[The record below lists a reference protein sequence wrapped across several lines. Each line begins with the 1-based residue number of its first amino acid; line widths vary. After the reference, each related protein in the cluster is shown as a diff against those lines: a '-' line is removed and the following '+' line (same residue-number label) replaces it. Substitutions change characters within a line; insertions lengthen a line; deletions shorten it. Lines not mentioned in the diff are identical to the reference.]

1 MLLLS
6 TFAFAQ
12 TAAPDARFALALF
25 CNPTCDDKVLAT
37 LDEELG
43 SIRGR
48 SGFPEVVT
56 QPGRIMGIADESF
69 PIPNA
74 DFLEVYGVEVDRP
87 EALVKSQQVV
97 LAWFAAPPDQAVQ
110 TLTTAQ
116 RAFARAAKE
125 SGGWVEDLDSQQVF
139 GVEAFARRDPAGK
152 LEDWFVVD
160 AAPQDE
166 AQPDGAVRLVTRGL
180 RRFGLPE
187 LVVEDVDPGMAAD
200 VSVVLNAAAAN
211 LRKQKSGQMSIQ
223 TEMVTGT
230 ATFVDGKRR
239 EDDPDDPLWK
249 MSFDGQITVPGEE
262 VEVEEV
268 TGAPAPAEPV
278 PAAPLAAPAAPV
290 AEVAPAPVPA
300 PPPEPTVDRSPPPPV
315 GKPRDLDEAK
325 SMVQARFQSVVRAA
339 WEQGLGP
346 GEVVA
351 VSAPFRSRSGG
362 KEYMWVELRS
372 WEGGQL
378 SGVLVNQPDDVP
390 GLKKGD
396 IVQVSTEEVFD
407 YIWKKA
413 DGSREGN
420 LTAPFTR

>member
-25 CNPTCDDKVLAT
+25 CNPTCDDDVLAM

-56 QPGRIMGIADESF
+56 QPGRIMGIADDSF
-69 PIPNA
+69 PIPNL
-74 DFLEVYGVEVDRP
+74 DFLEVYGVEVDRS
-87 EALVKSQQVV
+87 EALVRSQQVV
-97 LAWFAAPPDQAVQ
+97 LAWFASPADQAVQ

-116 RAFARAAKE
+116 RAFAKAAKQN
-125 SGGWVEDLDSQQVF
+125 GGWVEDLDTQQVF

-200 VSVVLNAAAAN
+200 VGVVLNAAAAN
-211 LRKQKSGQMSIQ
+211 LRKKKSGTMSIQ
-223 TEMVTGT
+223 TEEVNGT

-249 MSFDGQITVPGEE
+249 MSFDGQITVAGEDVEPSEE
-262 VEVEEV
+262 VEGAPASPLVEPAPTAVADREPP
-268 TGAPAPAEPV
+268 APAPAP
-278 PAAPLAAPAAPV
+278 APA
-290 AEVAPAPVPA
+290 
-300 PPPEPTVDRSPPPPV
+300 PTVDRSPPPPI
-315 GKPRDLDEAK
+315 GTPRNLDEAK

-339 WEQGLGP
+339 WEQGLAP

-396 IVQVSTEEVFD
+396 TVKLSPEEVFD

-420 LTAPFTR
+420 LTAAFTR

>member
-25 CNPTCDDKVLAT
+25 CNPTCDDHVLAM

-56 QPGRIMGIADESF
+56 QPGRIMGIADDSF

-97 LAWFAAPPDQAVQ
+97 LAWFAAPADQAVQ

-116 RAFARAAKE
+116 RAFAKAAKE
-125 SGGWVEDLDSQQVF
+125 SGGWVEDLDTQQIF

-200 VSVVLNAAAAN
+200 VGVVLNAAAAN
-211 LRKQKSGQMSIQ
+211 LRKQKSGSMSIQ
-223 TEMVTGT
+223 TDTVSGT

-239 EDDPDDPLWK
+239 DDDPDDPLWK
-249 MSFDGQITVPGEE
+249 MSFDGQITIPGEE
-262 VEVEEV
+262 VDPEDLAAAPPEVAAPPSAPAV
-268 TGAPAPAEPV
+268 SPAPA
-278 PAAPLAAPAAPV
+278 AAPV
-290 AEVAPAPVPA
+290 PVAEAGPA
-300 PPPEPTVDRSPPPPV
+300 PTVDRSPPPPV
-315 GKPRDLDEAK
+315 GKPRNLDEAK

-339 WEQGLGP
+339 WEQGLPP

-362 KEYMWVELRS
+362 T
-372 WEGGQL
+372 
-378 SGVLVNQPDDVP
+378 P
-390 GLKKGD
+390 
-396 IVQVSTEEVFD
+396 TT
-407 YIWKKA
+407 
-413 DGSREGN
+413 
-420 LTAPFTR
+420 TARPR

>member
-25 CNPTCDDKVLAT
+25 CNPTCDDKVFAM

-48 SGFPEVVT
+48 SGFPDVVT
-56 QPGRIMGIADESF
+56 QPGRIMGIADDSF

-97 LAWFAAPPDQAVQ
+97 IAWFAAPSDQAVQ

-125 SGGWVEDLDSQQVF
+125 SGGWVEDLDTQQLF

-200 VSVVLNAAAAN
+200 VGVVLNAAAAN

-223 TEMVTGT
+223 TEMVSGT

-249 MSFDGQITVPGEE
+249 MSFDGQITVPGED
-262 VEVEEV
+262 VEVEDS
-268 TGAPAPAEPV
+268 TASPV
-278 PAAPLAAPAAPV
+278 EGAAPPPVVAPPVPV
-290 AEVAPAPVPA
+290 AEVVTPPVPPS
-300 PPPEPTVDRSPPPPV
+300 PPAPTVDRSPPPPV
-315 GKPRDLDEAK
+315 GKPRSLDEAK

-339 WEQGLGP
+339 WEQGLSP